1 MNNNIA
7 HLLLLRQEWVEML
20 ITATMELT
28 DLFHESS
35 LSLSLQGA
43 VTRCEVDAVPMF
55 VFFRKKKVLY
65 QVGMVWYGMVCMCV
79 CRNAN

>member
-1 MNNNIA
+1 
-7 HLLLLRQEWVEML
+7 ML

-28 DLFHESS
+28 GLFHESS

-65 QVGMVWYGMVCMCV
+65 QVWYDMYV

>member
-1 MNNNIA
+1 MVIS
-7 HLLLLRQEWVEML
+7 
-20 ITATMELT
+20 ATTELT
-28 DLFHESS
+28 GLFCESC

-65 QVGMVWYGMVCMCV
+65 QVGMVCMCV
-79 CRNAN
+79 GMGTGMRLE

>member
-1 MNNNIA
+1 
-7 HLLLLRQEWVEML
+7 ML

-28 DLFHESS
+28 GLFHESC
-35 LSLSLQGA
+35 LSPQTT

-65 QVGMVWYGMVCMCV
+65 QVGMVWYVCVSECELACNRHV
-79 CRNAN
+79 